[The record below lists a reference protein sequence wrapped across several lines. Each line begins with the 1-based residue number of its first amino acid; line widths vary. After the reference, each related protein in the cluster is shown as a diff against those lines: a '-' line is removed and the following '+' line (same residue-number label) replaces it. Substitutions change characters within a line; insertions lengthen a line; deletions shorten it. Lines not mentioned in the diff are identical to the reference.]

1 MSCTAS
7 LTSREQPWQAM
18 PVTIADIRLETPGV
32 ATYQLALQD
41 PVAAASY
48 RFEPGQFNMV
58 YLPGVGESAI
68 SISAPIRDGLIAHT
82 IREAGNVTRALAQLD
97 IGDSIAIRGPF
108 GSSWPLDDCAGRDV
122 VIVAGGIGLAP
133 LRPVIH
139 DMLEHPDH
147 YGQKTVLVGGRSPEH
162 LLFQMEYDQWKSG
175 GISLETTVDR
185 SVPGWEG
192 NVGVVPVM
200 LDRLSI
206 RTPNHTV
213 VFVCG
218 PEVMMWYAVRSALNK
233 LIPPENIWINTE
245 RNMNCAVGLCGH
257 CQFGPEFICKDGPI
271 LRYDWLFPWMK
282 VKGL

>member
-1 MSCTAS
+1 MSCPSAM
-7 LTSREQPWQAM
+7 TSRDQPWQAM
-18 PVTIADIRLETPGV
+18 PVKIAEIRPETPGV
-32 ATYQLALQD
+32 ATYELAFQD
-41 PVAAASY
+41 PELAGSY

-68 SISAPIRDGLIAHT
+68 SISGPIRNGLISHT
-82 IREAGNVTRALAQLD
+82 IREAGNVTRALARLHV
-97 IGDSIAIRGPF
+97 GDGVAIRGPF

-139 DMLEHPDH
+139 DMIEHPGH

-162 LLFQMEYDQWKSG
+162 LLYQAEYDQWKAG

-192 NVGVVPVM
+192 NVGVVPPM
-200 LDRLSI
+200 FDRLSI
-206 RTPNHTV
+206 RTPSHTV

-233 LIPPENIWINTE
+233 SIPPENIWINTE

-271 LRYDWLFPWMK
+271 LRYDWLSSWMK
-282 VKGL
+282 VKGF